1 MKNAILKIALESN
14 NDIARS
20 RAKRILRMRYK
31 ITFSPN
37 TRRDP
42 VWLSAYN

>member
-1 MKNAILKIALESN
+1 MKNAILKIALEN
-14 NDIARS
+14 KNGIARS

-31 ITFSPN
+31 ITLAPN
-37 TRRDP
+37 VRRDP